1 MNSSAPATLADLPR
15 NASACI
21 AGVEGND
28 AVSRRLREMGLL
40 AGQIVRRAGTAPLGD
55 PAIYFVRGFR
65 LALRRTEAS
74 RILLVPGLV
83 EEKSAERVASVAAER
98 VEPVAT

>member
-1 MNSSAPATLADLPR
+1 MNAAPATLADLPR

-74 RILLVPGLV
+74 RILLVPDPV
-83 EEKSAERVASVAAER
+83 EATAAERIRPVAAER
-98 VEPVAT
+98 IEPVTT